1 MHSVKSINTY
11 FYEIMKRILI
21 TGGAGFIGSALVP
34 ELSNKGYDVYV
45 VDNLSFGK
53 RELIDIPKDRFII
66 ADITDRTLIQDVMM
80 RIEPH
85 WVIHLAAIHFIPYC
99 NQHPYE
105 SANINIQGTINIL
118 DAAKKVDCLE
128 KILFAS
134 TAAVYPIID
143 TPIAETFTTNPLDI
157 YGLSKLVGE
166 RLVNEFHLQTQIPS
180 IVCRFFNAFGPRE
193 TNPHLIPEIHRQV
206 ASGKRDIW
214 LGNLDPKRD
223 FIHTSDMSSALRL
236 LLEKFDT
243 GIDTFNIGS
252 GVEYSVREV
261 VKAFE
266 RAIGEPIN
274 IQIDPARVRKVERQH
289 LCADIHKL
297 STFLN
302 WQPSIHLD
310 NGIQQ
315 LIDDPSTALA

>member
-1 MHSVKSINTY
+1 
-11 FYEIMKRILI
+11 MKRILI

-34 ELSNKGYDVYV
+34 ELSSKGYDVYV
-45 VDNLSFGK
+45 LDNLSFGK
-53 RELIDIPKDRFII
+53 RELIDIAQDKFIL
-66 ADITDRTLIQDVMM
+66 ADITNRTQIQEIMM
-80 RIEPH
+80 SVKPH

-99 NQHPYE
+99 NQNPYE

-128 KILFAS
+128 KVLFAS
-134 TAAVYPIID
+134 TAAVYPILD
-143 TPIAETFTTNPLDI
+143 TPIAETATTNPLDI
-157 YGLSKLVGE
+157 YGLSKLAGE
-166 RLVNEFHLQTQIPS
+166 RFIKEFYLETHIPS

-193 TNPHLIPEIHRQV
+193 TNAHLIPEIHRQV
-206 ASGKRDIW
+206 INGERKIQ

-252 GVEYSVREV
+252 GMEYSVREV

-266 RAIGEPIN
+266 VAIGEPIE
-274 IQIDPARVRKVERQH
+274 IQVDPARVRKIERQH
-289 LCADIHKL
+289 LRADIHKL
-297 STFLN
+297 TTFLN
-302 WQPSIHLD
+302 WQPSISLD
-310 NGIQQ
+310 TGIQK
-315 LIDDPSTALA
+315 LIDEPNTALA